1 MEKSLLKKHQR
12 LAVFIFLAVIAPT
25 LFSAC
30 KKSKLEEENIKLSAN
45 SKMSANLAA
54 AINPINPLANANA
67 AYDGFLNAFLVKSG
81 NATYIVDGINKRD
94 RAYFWGQAFMITGL
108 IDAYERNPTATR
120 KQLIID
126 LTNSFL
132 NKETYDWS
140 WNSWTDD
147 IAWACIAVMRA
158 YNVTGDATYR
168 TVAANNWNFAFNRG
182 WDNVLGGGLWE
193 NMDKHTKASL
203 ANNPMIISGV
213 FLYESTGD
221 VNYLNKSK
229 QIYTWFRSSGI
240 YNTTTGVVNEAKVN
254 DGTIQYSENS
264 YNAGSFINAAASLY
278 KHTGDA
284 LYLNDA
290 IRTADFVIEKWGVM
304 NQEADA
310 CARGIAKLAR
320 ENNLGDR
327 YYPWLVRQSIA
338 VWNNR
343 RTDYNIA
350 NNDWRNSTPSGEQ
363 YAMTCI
369 SMVTVLNVTPEQ
381 EIVSVATGTYRLNAR
396 HNGLSLD
403 AVGGATANNTELD
416 VWGYGGGS
424 HQRWTLV
431 SLGGGLYRLQGVGSG
446 RSINVSGNNGEN
458 DANVVLYDYNGGGN
472 SKFYFSSPSN
482 GYYSMIFVNSGKAV
496 DVAGSGQGSKI
507 LQWKPTG
514 STNQQWQ
521 FVAP

>member
-1 MEKSLLKKHQR
+1 MTSLKKIQR
-12 LAVFIFLAVIAPT
+12 SAIFILLTVTAATV
-25 LFSAC
+25 FSAC
-30 KKSKLEEENIKLSAN
+30 KKSKIENENLELKPN
-45 SKMSANLAA
+45 STMATTLAA
-54 AINPINPLANANA
+54 VNPINPLANANA

-81 NATYIVDGINKRD
+81 NATYLVDGINKRD
-94 RAYFWGQAFMITGL
+94 KAYFWGQAFMITGL
-108 IDAYERNPTATR
+108 IDAYERNPTPTR

-132 NKETYDWS
+132 NQETYDWS

-147 IAWACIAVMRA
+147 IAWACIAVIRA
-158 YNVTGDATYR
+158 YKVTGDPTYR

-203 ANNPMIISGV
+203 ANNPMIISGI
-213 FLYESTGD
+213 FLYETTGD
-221 VNYLNKSK
+221 ANYLNKSK
-229 QIYTWFRSSGI
+229 QIYSWFRSSGI

-278 KHTGDA
+278 KNTGDA
-284 LYLNDA
+284 QYLNDA
-290 IRTADFVIEKWGVM
+290 VRTADFVVEKWGVM

-320 ENNLGDR
+320 ENNLGGK

-343 RTDYNIA
+343 RTDFNIA
-350 NNDWRNSTPSGEQ
+350 NNDWRNPTPGGEQ
-363 YAMTCI
+363 FAMNCI
-369 SMVTVLNVTPEQ
+369 SMVTILNVTPEQ
-381 EIVSVATGTYRLNAR
+381 EIVSVPTGTYRLNAR

-403 AVGGATANNTELD
+403 ALGGGTTNNTALD
-416 VWGYGGGS
+416 VWGYGGGN

-431 SLGGGLYRLQGVGSG
+431 SLGSGLYRLQGVGSG
-446 RSINVSGNNGEN
+446 LSINVAGNSGDNN
-458 DANVVLYDYNGGGN
+458 APVVLWDYNGGGN
-472 SKFYFSSPSN
+472 SKFYFSSPSS
-482 GYYSMIFVNSGKAV
+482 GYYSMIFVNSGKAA
-496 DVAGSGQGSKI
+496 DVAGTGQGAKI